1 MLPNELVK
9 FLNTK
14 EHENHFQI
22 NTLLNYLHMK
32 TKISLFAAILLFS
45 TVAMAQK
52 ADITGFVRSYEGIN
66 AKSGAFSII
75 QQTLNL
81 NFERRGDK
89 VAFKANPMLYHY
101 NSDSLQF
108 NLREAYMDMYF
119 SKFDLRVGKQ
129 QVVWGKADGVFIT
142 DIVSPLNL
150 SEFLLPDFDE
160 IRTGVIA
167 AKLNYY
173 MGSSTLEA
181 IWIPQF
187 TPTVRPYANS
197 IWYIQPDFP
206 VPPNFDWS
214 KSTLNP
220 SLKNSELFLKWS
232 AMTSK
237 VDFELMGGYTW
248 DDNPAM
254 HVQKEFEMNTTT
266 PPSPMLTGITITPEH
281 HRLAVAG
288 GSFSTE
294 IKGVILRGEGAYY
307 NGKYFQT
314 EDLLAADAL
323 SQKDYLNYVAG
334 VDFNVG
340 SVKLS
345 TQFIQ
350 KYILD
355 YNDSMSENEIQ
366 NTATFLARYDMMR
379 ETLHLELFSYVGLTN
394 YDALIRPKITYDFDD
409 SFSLLLGG
417 NIFVGDRDGQF
428 GQYRDNT
435 MAYIKIKY
443 NF

>member
-1 MLPNELVK
+1 
-9 FLNTK
+9 
-14 EHENHFQI
+14 
-22 NTLLNYLHMK
+22 MK
-32 TKISLFAAILLFS
+32 TKLFLVTATLFFSSVAI
-45 TVAMAQK
+45 AQK
-52 ADITGFVRSYEGIN
+52 ADISGFVRTYEGVN
-66 AKSGAFSII
+66 VESGDFSII

-81 NFERRGDK
+81 NFERRGEK
-89 VAFKANPMLYHY
+89 VAFKANPMLYLY
-101 NSDSLQF
+101 NSDSLQL
-108 NLREAYMDMYF
+108 NLRAVYMEMYF
-119 SKFDLRVGKQ
+119 NNFDLRIGKQ

-173 MGSSTLEA
+173 IGNNNLEA
-181 IWIPQF
+181 IWVPQF
-187 TPTVRPYANS
+187 TPTARPDANS

-206 VPPNFDWS
+206 VPPTFDWS
-214 KSTLNP
+214 KSTINS
-220 SLKNSELFLKWS
+220 SLENSELFLKWS

-237 VDFELMGGYTW
+237 VDFEIMGGYTW

-254 HVQKEFEMNTTT
+254 HVQKEFEMNTSTT
-266 PPSPMLTGITITPEH
+266 PPSPILNGLKIIPEH

-294 IKGVILRGEGAYY
+294 IKGVIFRGEGAYY
-307 NGKYFQT
+307 NGKYFQI
-314 EDLLAADAL
+314 EDPLATDAL
-323 SQKDYLNYVAG
+323 IQKNYLNYVAG
-334 VDFNVG
+334 IDFNIG

-345 TQFIQ
+345 TQLIQ

-355 YNDSMSENEIQ
+355 YNEKINENEIL
-366 NTATFLARYDMMR
+366 NTATFMARYDMMR
-379 ETLHLELFSYVGLTN
+379 ETLHLELFSYIGLSDN
-394 YDALIRPKITYDFDD
+394 DALIRPKITYDFDE
-409 SFSLLLGG
+409 SFSILLGG
-417 NIFVGDRDGQF
+417 NIFVGERDGQF
-428 GQYRDNT
+428 GQYQDNT